1 MLIARKQQFS
11 QIIQYQDVSSQI
23 NWAIKDSLVD
33 WLV

>member
-1 MLIARKQQFS
+1 MLIARKQKFS
-11 QIIQYQDVSSQI
+11 QIIQYQDGSSQI